1 MNNYL
6 DFYPYPLSH
15 FLFRIDDVQF
25 QNRKEWEYG
34 TITHPNSTNPNAT
47 HGFLEMKILTEYM
60 FLVFLITPHT
70 ELRIHKQPSMV
81 P

>member
-6 DFYPYPLSH
+6 DFQAYPLIH
-15 FLFRIDDVQF
+15 YLFRIDDVQF
-25 QNRKEWEYG
+25 QNCKEWEEG
-34 TITHPNSTNPNAT
+34 KITHPNSTNPNAT
-47 HGFLEMKILTEYM
+47 HSCLEMKVLIEYM

-70 ELRIHKQPSMV
+70 KMRIHRQPNMV